1 MRKQLSLILMTLL
14 VLTLLTLAGCGG
26 NSSNS
31 QQPNKT
37 NETVKSPEKKPIVL
51 KYAFFA
57 PATTFPA
64 KQMEKWKAEL
74 EKRTNGQVKVD
85 LFVGGTLLNAQN
97 MYGGVQDGVAD
108 IGLSATSYEPGRFP
122 LLGISELPSGYPNSN
137 VASKVFYD
145 LIKEFPPV
153 EFKDYKII
161 TAFCTEPGYIMVKK
175 PVANLKDLK
184 GRKIRI
190 SGSLTPTLNALGA
203 APLGMPMSEVPE
215 ALQTGVVEGLVTSRE
230 VLMDMKLAE
239 SLKYYTDYPLGV
251 TNFIAVMNKDTWNS
265 LPPDVQKVI
274 DELAPEMAKW
284 TGEYMDN
291 HVKESLA
298 WSQKE
303 QGLQVTSLSQQEKD
317 IWASKVGTIQDK
329 YVAELQAK
337 GLPADQYKKRLY
349 ELVKQYSNEGK

>member
-1 MRKQLSLILMTLL
+1 MRKLVLLMTLL
-14 VLTLLTLAGCGG
+14 TALLLAGCGG
-26 NSSNS
+26 ESQNV
-31 QQPNKT
+31 QQPGN
-37 NETVKSPEKKPIVL
+37 SPEPKKEPIVL
-51 KYAFFA
+51 KYASFA

-64 KQMEKWKAEL
+64 KQMEKWKEEV

-85 LFVGGTLLNAQN
+85 LFHGGALLNAQN
-97 MYGGVQDGVAD
+97 MYDGVKDGVAD

-122 LLGISELPSGYPNSN
+122 LLGISELPSGYPNAA

-145 LIKEFPPV
+145 LLKEFPQKS
-153 EFKDYKII
+153 FKDYKII
-161 TAFCTEPGYIMVKK
+161 TAFTTEPGYIMVKK
-175 PVANLKDLK
+175 SVTNLQDLK

-203 APLGMPMSEVPE
+203 APLGMPMPEVPE
-215 ALQTGVVEGLVTSRE
+215 ALQTGVIEGLVTSRE

-239 SLKYYTDYPLGV
+239 TLKHYTDYPLGV
-251 TNFIAVMNKDTWNS
+251 TNFVVAMNKDTWDS
-265 LPPDVQKVI
+265 LPADVQKVI
-274 DELAPEMAKW
+274 EELGPEMAKW
-284 TGEYMDN
+284 TGEYMDS

-303 QGLQVTSLSQQEKD
+303 HGLQVASLSQQEKD
-317 IWASKVGTIQDK
+317 VWGSKVGTIQDK

-337 GLPADQYKKRLY
+337 GLPAEQYKKRLY